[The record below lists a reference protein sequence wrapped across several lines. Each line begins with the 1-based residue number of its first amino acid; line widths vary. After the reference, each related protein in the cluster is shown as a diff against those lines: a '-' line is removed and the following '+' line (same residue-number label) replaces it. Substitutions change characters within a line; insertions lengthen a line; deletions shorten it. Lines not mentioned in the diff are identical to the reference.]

1 MSHANTFI
9 SFTRNCIRSGVRT
22 FYNMAGNANQ
32 EGNNGKRGALIVIEG
47 CDRTGKTTQ
56 AEMLVESIKKEGK
69 PAIYMRFPE
78 RGTHIGGIIS
88 SYLSCE
94 KDLEDHAIHL
104 LFSANRWELLP
115 KILSELK
122 SGTSIIVDRYAFS
135 GVAFS
140 AAKKNMSLEWCKKSD
155 AGLPRPDQ
163 VLFLNLQPEEA
174 KRRGQFGAERYE
186 KEEFQKR
193 VYENFQLLKDDVWK
207 VIDAK
212 KSVED
217 LQEVLKTEALKTIEN
232 VMEQND
238 ELKKLWV

>member
-1 MSHANTFI
+1 M
-9 SFTRNCIRSGVRT
+9 
-22 FYNMAGNANQ
+22 
-32 EGNNGKRGALIVIEG
+32 
-47 CDRTGKTTQ
+47 
-56 AEMLVESIKKEGK
+56 
-69 PAIYMRFPE
+69 
-78 RGTHIGGIIS
+78 GIIA
-88 SYLSCE
+88 
-94 KDLEDHAIHL
+94 KD
-104 LFSANRWELLP
+104 
-115 KILSELK
+115 LSELK

-163 VLFLNLQPEEA
+163 VLFLDLQPEEA